1 MNVVFTPQ
9 TFVLSPD
16 GKIVHSQTGYNTG
29 SEEEIFKALKK
40 LPKPKKKWQQR
51 LRHER
56 GTADTERATDK
67 WSAAFF
73 TIAQMRTADGSGQPR
88 CGVAAIY
95 EESDR

>member
-40 LPKPKKKWQQR
+40 LPKPKKK
-51 LRHER
+51 
-56 GTADTERATDK
+56 
-67 WSAAFF
+67 
-73 TIAQMRTADGSGQPR
+73 
-88 CGVAAIY
+88 
-95 EESDR
+95 